1 MFKHRQDLN
10 FGGYDDDDDDDDFT
24 TVIEVVLK

>member
-24 TVIEVVLK
+24 MVIEVVLK